1 MHWCDVFGPPGVG
14 KSTLCNPIWG
24 HREIGWDGKLPPAN
38 WQPFIDEVTSLFL
51 TIRNHWSFVPAVRM
65 NNRSFRK
72 MATVARMERPEGR
85 PPFVQVGFI
94 QRGLGFG
101 WRINQAGG
109 DINLI
114 RPFFQTMPVSV
125 GVAFLEAPPEVIVAR
140 NNARKDVPE
149 TAHEDRAYQ
158 VPLMQEPIR
167 IAKEVLRGRGVP
179 IIEIDTTQPIDTARQ
194 QLLDFANREPFDTSQ
209 DGSGGEMEVL
219 SEPPPWWQR
228 S

>member
-1 MHWCDVFGPPGVG
+1 MRWLDVFGPPGAG
-14 KSTLCNPIWG
+14 KSTICNPLWG
-24 HREIGWDGKLPPAN
+24 HREVGWDGKLPPAH
-38 WQPFIDEVTSLFL
+38 WQPFLDEVTSLFR
-51 TIRNHWSFVPAVRM
+51 TIRGHQSFVPAVRM

-72 MATVARMERPEGR
+72 MSTVARMPTDPARPV
-85 PPFVQVGFI
+85 FMQVGFI

-114 RPFFQTMPVSV
+114 RPFFETMPVSV
-125 GVAFLEAPPEVIVAR
+125 GVAFLEAPVDVLIAR

-179 IIEIDTTQPIDTARQ
+179 ILELDTTQPIERARR
-194 QLLDFANREPFDTSQ
+194 LLVEFSNREPFDPAAH
-209 DGSGGEMEVL
+209 GPECEVEVL
-219 SEPPPWWQR
+219 SPPPWWQ
-228 S
+228 